1 MFQDAHHSAGVDS
14 GRELHKPTQYSSADR
29 AQVMGQMFTI
39 FPMPLLLIDE
49 VGCVV
54 DGNPRAEQ
62 LWAVKRDAW
71 PLVPIMSL
79 LRAARVVG
87 NSLVPWTSWSSL
99 KTDLLSGERLLTQ
112 IAAPAGQIHRGLLFG
127 MNLTHRGSRYLFM
140 GFAEEQMTETG
151 EMLSQWAQTDP
162 VTGLYNRAYWLQHQ
176 TLWNKENGLV
186 VMFDVDELKTVN
198 DLYGHDEGDRMLA
211 VIGRVLRECLLET
224 GTVVRYGGDEFAA
237 WMPETS
243 LDAANAVVQAVED
256 TLGAQEVS
264 AQLPVKPRV
273 STGMVAYQRGNLDKA
288 VRDAD
293 EAMYEHKGTLLR
305 SQNGGRLVLSRA
317 RLDVTTGQTES
328 AVKPGGL
335 AIQFRTEFD
344 QIWRKIYQDAK
355 DEAQRFVDF
364 AQPEVGTA
372 VVEVGAGTG
381 RLAFDGQLADRV
393 GPQGVLLLTDPSWVQ
408 LQQAQKRAVCEG
420 YDWIRLVEAPAEKL
434 PLASQGADLVIGSWF
449 LHLADTAQALQE
461 LARVVRPHGRVALN
475 VLVRWEWPDV
485 WKEALAP
492 LQAALRSAE
501 LPFVTPGHN
510 QGEVATLMEGVG
522 LAVEQTAVRP
532 WALEFPDGQVAWR
545 FFEQGGH
552 ARLMASGLPESL
564 QTDVLTKL
572 QQRMQDLFGEV
583 PSKEFVL
590 RGMAEYLVARRL
602 K

>member
-1 MFQDAHHSAGVDS
+1 MFQDAHPSAGVDRR
-14 GRELHKPTQYSSADR
+14 GELHRSAHYSAADR

-49 VGCVV
+49 GGCIV
-54 DGNPRAEQ
+54 DGNTRAEQ

-71 PLVPIMSL
+71 PEFPIMSL

-99 KTDLLSGERLLTQ
+99 KTDLLSGERILTQ
-112 IAAPAGQIHRGLLFG
+112 IAAPAEQIHRGLLFG
-127 MNLTHRGSRYLFM
+127 MNLAHRNSRYLFM
-140 GFAEEQMTETG
+140 GFAEDQMTETG

-176 TLWNKENGLV
+176 PLWNKQNGLV

-211 VIGRVLRECLLET
+211 CIGQVLRECLREA
-224 GTVVRYGGDEFAA
+224 GIVVRYGGDEFAA

-243 LDAANAVVQAVED
+243 FDAAGSFVQTVEEM
-256 TLGAQEVS
+256 LGAQEVS
-264 AQLPVKPRV
+264 AQLPVKPKV
-273 STGMVAYQRGNLDKA
+273 STGMVAYERGNLDKA
-288 VRDAD
+288 IRDAD

-335 AIQFRTEFD
+335 AVQFRTEFD
-344 QIWRKIYQDAK
+344 QIWRRIYQDAQ
-355 DEAQRFVDF
+355 DEAQSFVDF
-364 AQPEVGTA
+364 AQPEAGTA

-381 RLAFDGQLADRV
+381 RLAFDGRLADWV

-408 LQQAQKRAVCEG
+408 LQQAQKRAVGEG
-420 YDWIRLVEAPAEKL
+420 YEWIRLVEAPAEKL
-434 PLASQGADLVIGSWF
+434 PLASQGADLVIGAWF
-449 LHLADTAQALQE
+449 LHLADTRQTLQE

-475 VLVRWEWPDV
+475 VLVRWEWPDI
-485 WKEALAP
+485 WKKALAP
-492 LQAALRSAE
+492 LQAALSEAA
-501 LPFVTPGHN
+501 LPFVTPGHKR
-510 QGEVATLMEGVG
+510 GEVAELMESAG
-522 LAVEQTAVRP
+522 LAVERTALKP

-552 ARLMASGLPESL
+552 ARLMAGRLPDSL
-564 QTDVLTKL
+564 QTAVLTTL

-583 PSKEFVL
+583 PPKEFVL
-590 RGMAEYLVARRL
+590 SGMAEYLVARRL
-602 K
+602 E